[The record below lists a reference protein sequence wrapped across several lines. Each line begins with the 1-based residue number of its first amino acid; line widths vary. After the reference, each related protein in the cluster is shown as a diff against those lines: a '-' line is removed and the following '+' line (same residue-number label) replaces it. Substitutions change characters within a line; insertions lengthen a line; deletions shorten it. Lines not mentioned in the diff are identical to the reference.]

1 MPSAEK
7 FESVSKHRN
16 LLLIVENKERKTAG
30 KKNRGLMKKCTE
42 LQAKASD
49 LNPNQTK
56 TKIYFS
62 GTVTGLRIT
71 SLFLSNRK
79 LRFLLQ
85 C

>member
-16 LLLIVENKERKTAG
+16 LLIVENKERKTAG